1 MKHVKHEI
9 RDRYSN
15 ACLYVAKIDDATPE
29 ADRTKRAVENA
40 VAAGANL
47 AGAYLA
53 GAYLAGA
60 NLDRANLDRAYLAGA
75 NLVGAN
81 LAGANLVGAYLDKDK
96 YGTIEAIFQLGPMGS
111 RNAMLVLFR
120 CTKTTVVRAGC
131 FTGTV
136 AEFVAAVKKTH
147 GKSRHAKDYAAALAF
162 VEALWRKKK
171 PEPKETR

>member
-1 MKHVKHEI
+1 MKHEI

-40 VAAGANL
+40 VAAV
-47 AGAYLA
+47 
-53 GAYLAGA
+53 
-60 NLDRANLDRAYLAGA
+60 ANLDRAYLDRA
-75 NLVGAN
+75 NLAGAN
-81 LAGANLVGAYLDKDK
+81 LAGANLAGANLAGAYLDKDK

>member
-53 GAYLAGA
+53 GA
-60 NLDRANLDRAYLAGA
+60 NHD
-75 NLVGAN
+75 
-81 LAGANLVGAYLDKDK
+81 GAYLDKDK

>member
-1 MKHVKHEI
+1 MKHEI
-9 RDRYSN
+9 RGRYSN
-15 ACLYVAKIDDATPE
+15 ACLYVAEIDDATPE
-29 ADRTKRAVENA
+29 ADRTKCAVEKA

-47 AGAYLA
+47 AGANLD

-60 NLDRANLDRAYLAGA
+60 NLD
-75 NLVGAN
+75 
-81 LAGANLVGAYLDKDK
+81 GAYLDKDK

-171 PEPKETR
+171 PEPKEPR

>member
-1 MKHVKHEI
+1 MKHEI

-15 ACLYVAKIDDATPE
+15 ACLYVAEIDDATPE

-40 VAAGANL
+40 VAAVANLAVANLDGANLARANL

-53 GAYLAGA
+53 GA
-60 NLDRANLDRAYLAGA
+60 
-75 NLVGAN
+75 N
-81 LAGANLVGAYLDKDK
+81 LAGANLAGAYLDKDK

-171 PEPKETR
+171 PEPKEPR